1 MSASLPT
8 LTDALKERVHEKVVK
23 SGAMDRIDHR
33 IKQGMCAAI
42 ESLRGDKTP
51 KPIFADLGF
60 KKGRIEIVALQSIY
74 QFLASVGL
82 NWTLETLSQDTNV
95 KPQPSAVPLV
105 DWLTNPPKGAIDLED
120 ENNGEEA
127 EADEGEGIDVEEED
141 GAEEPVVE
149 EEEDNGDA

>member
-1 MSASLPT
+1 MTSSLAA

-42 ESLRGDKTP
+42 ESLRGDRAP

-60 KKGRIEIVALQSIY
+60 KRKRLEVVGLQSVY

-82 NWTLETLSQDTNV
+82 TWTLETLSQDTNV
-95 KPQPSAVPLV
+95 PPQQGAVPLV
-105 DWLTNPPKGAIDLED
+105 DWLTNPPKGGAGLDD
-120 ENNGEEA
+120 
-127 EADEGEGIDVEEED
+127 DEGGGDGEDGEPEEDAGAED
-141 GAEEPVVE
+141 GAAEGSLLE
-149 EEEDNGDA
+149 EEEEELE